1 LGTTDGRK
9 GKKGAHTLLKTYF
22 RILKFVK
29 PYWKHLSL
37 SVIFTILFALLNG
50 LSVYLTIPLL
60 DTLFQESIRKGTVE
74 QTSTIEKASSIL
86 PDWIVKV
93 GDNISNSFNEFVFS
107 GNKTE
112 ALMKICFMVLFAFF
126 LKNIFSYLQA
136 YFMTF
141 VEYGAMKDLRDL
153 AYQHLHQ
160 LPMSFFKQERVGNL
174 ISRFTNDVTIVQSS
188 ITAAFLNL
196 IREPLTIIVFLIIA
210 ISISWQLTLMA
221 LIVLP
226 FSMLIIWWIGIK
238 LRKQSA
244 RIQSKMADITSILQ
258 ETISGVKIVKAF
270 GMEVYENKK
279 FFRETRAY
287 FKMILKIVR
296 VRNISSPLT
305 EFLSVIIGVFI
316 IYYGGVLVL
325 QENTLKASEFLG
337 FLFAIFQLMPPIKEL
352 SSVNNRI
359 QESSAAGDRIFEILD
374 TKPAIRDHENSRPIE
389 KFQKSLVFENVNF
402 SYEDSVESVLN
413 DINFSVAKG
422 EILALVGPSGGGKS
436 TLVDLIPR
444 FFDPTSGKI
453 FIDGIDVKDIKIQSL
468 RKLMGIVTQETFLFN
483 ESIKN
488 NIAYGL
494 EEYPFE
500 KIIEA
505 AKAANAHNF
514 ILEMPDGYE
523 TIIGERGVKLSGGQ
537 RQRLSIARAI
547 LKNPDIMIFDEAT
560 SSLDNESEIL
570 VQEAI
575 ERMMVNRTTFV
586 IAHRL
591 STIRNATRILVLD
604 RGRVV
609 QLGKHE
615 DLIADEKGLYHK
627 FYEMQFRD

>member
-1 LGTTDGRK
+1 MGTTDGRK

-93 GDNISNSFNEFVFS
+93 GDNISNSFNEFVFA

-112 ALMKICFMVLFAFF
+112 ALMKICFMVLLAFF

-136 YFMTF
+136 YFMTY

-210 ISISWQLTLMA
+210 VSISWQLTLMA

-374 TKPAIRDHENSRPIE
+374 TKPAIRDNENSRPIE

>member
-1 LGTTDGRK
+1 M
-9 GKKGAHTLLKTYF
+9 KTYF
-22 RILKFVK
+22 RILNFVK
-29 PYWKHLSL
+29 PYWKHLGL
-37 SVIFTILFALLNG
+37 SVIFTILFAALNG
-50 LSVYLTIPLL
+50 ISVYLTIPLL
-60 DTLFQESIRKGTVE
+60 DTLFQESIKKETTE
-74 QTSTIEKASSIL
+74 QPAAIETAGSIL
-86 PDWIVKV
+86 PDWLVKI
-93 GDNISNSFNEFVFS
+93 GDEISRSFNAFVFS
-107 GNKTE
+107 GDKTE
-112 ALMKICFMVLFAFF
+112 ALLKICLMVLIAFF
-126 LKNIFSYLQA
+126 LKNIFGYFQS
-136 YFMTF
+136 YFMAH
-141 VEYGAMKDLRDL
+141 VEFGAMKDLRDL
-153 AYQHLHQ
+153 VYKYLHQ
-160 LPMSFFKQERVGNL
+160 LPMSFFKKERVGNL
-174 ISRFTNDVTIVQSS
+174 ISRFTNDVSVVQAS
-188 ITAAFLNL
+188 ISTTFLNL
-196 IREPLTIIVFLIIA
+196 IREPLTIIVFLFIA

-221 LIVLP
+221 LVVLP
-226 FSMLIIWWIGIK
+226 LSMLIIWWIGVK

-244 RIQSKMADITSILQ
+244 RIQAKMADITSILQ

-270 GMEVYENKK
+270 GMEDYENKK
-279 FFRETRAY
+279 FFRETNNY
-287 FKMILKIVR
+287 FKMILRIVR
-296 VRNISSPLT
+296 ARNLSSPLT
-305 EFLSVIIGVFI
+305 EFLSVVIGVFI

-325 QENTLKASEFLG
+325 KEHTLKASEFLG
-337 FLFAIFQLMPPIKEL
+337 FLFAIFQMMPPIKEL

-374 TKPAIRDHENSRPIE
+374 TKSDICDHEKS
-389 KFQKSLVFENVNF
+389 KSLESFQRSVEFKNVSF
-402 SYEDSVESVLN
+402 LYEDSVEPVLN
-413 DINFSVAKG
+413 EINFTVNKG

-444 FFDPTSGKI
+444 FYDPTSGKI
-453 FIDGIDVKDIKIQSL
+453 LLDGIDAKDITIRSL

-483 ESIKN
+483 ESVKN

-494 EEYPFE
+494 EDYPSE

-514 ILEMPDGYE
+514 IIQMPEGYD

-560 SSLDNESEIL
+560 SALDNESEIL

-575 ERMMVNRTTFV
+575 ERLMVNRTTFV

-604 RGRVV
+604 KGKIV

-615 DLIADEKGLYHK
+615 DLIEDTKGLYRK